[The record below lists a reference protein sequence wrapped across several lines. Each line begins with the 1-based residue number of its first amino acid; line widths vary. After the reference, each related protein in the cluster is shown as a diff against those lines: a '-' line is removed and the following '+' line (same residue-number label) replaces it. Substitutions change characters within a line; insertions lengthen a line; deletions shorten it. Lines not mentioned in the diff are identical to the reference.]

1 MESSEYSRGKQ
12 AADFHLVDGAKSSP
26 HAHGQESQRQ
36 VFKCPEASKDRHE
49 GKKIKIISVGLKP
62 PRKGTVGILIH
73 FSNPEVG
80 AQPRDS
86 PSHLRTCTKPASS
99 AFLSF
104 ISHSSLPASSPVP
117 GCYIALSHFL
127 LTLLGE
133 INPYSETHTVSYRD
147 CCGKMELCNA
157 KQRKCSPEGRG
168 RRGTGLQ
175 LLHATSWVR
184 APTPLSL
191 SLHIWKSGNY
201 PCLFGPQKSN
211 EIFVAMLE
219 STVNINGPV
228 PPSMIL

>member
-86 PSHLRTCTKPASS
+86 PSGS
-99 AFLSF
+99 
-104 ISHSSLPASSPVP
+104 
-117 GCYIALSHFL
+117 
-127 LTLLGE
+127 
-133 INPYSETHTVSYRD
+133 
-147 CCGKMELCNA
+147 
-157 KQRKCSPEGRG
+157 
-168 RRGTGLQ
+168 
-175 LLHATSWVR
+175 
-184 APTPLSL
+184 APTFGRSSREGNGDPLQCS
-191 SLHIWKSGNY
+191 
-201 PCLFGPQKSN
+201 CLENPRDGGAWWAAIYGVTQSR
-211 EIFVAMLE
+211 
-219 STVNINGPV
+219 T
-228 PPSMIL
+228 